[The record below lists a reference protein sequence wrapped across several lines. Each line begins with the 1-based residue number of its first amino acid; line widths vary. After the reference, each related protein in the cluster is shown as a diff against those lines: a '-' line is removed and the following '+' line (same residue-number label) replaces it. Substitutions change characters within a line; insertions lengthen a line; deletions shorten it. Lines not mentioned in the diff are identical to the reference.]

1 MEVHQHTHTESPPA
15 GRAGKKWTHYLWEF
29 LMLFLAVFCGFL
41 AENIREHRVENSRAK
56 EYAKSLINE
65 LYEDTVQLKL
75 IEREGP
81 FAASCI
87 DTLRDIY
94 LTGKTDSAYYS
105 KLYWYADFTI
115 DGLEFIQH
123 DATLRQLLSSGNLRY
138 FHDVDLVND
147 IEKYNWLTGSLKDI
161 HERDRITNNEAK
173 SLHGKIFDMNIMT
186 KVRALLYGTNDSL
199 IFSETDKQQF
209 LKSKPKLLTEDKVLL
224 NQYIEWGET
233 RKRRLASMGSLA
245 QKALAANKIIITA
258 LKSVYG
264 LK

>member
-1 MEVHQHTHTESPPA
+1 MEVHAHTHPSA
-15 GRAGKKWTHYLWEF
+15 SSGHRKKWHHYFWEF

-41 AENIREHRVENSRAK
+41 AENIREHRVENTRAK
-56 EYAKSLINE
+56 EYAKSLLNE

-81 FAASCI
+81 FAAACI
-87 DTLRDIY
+87 DTLREVY
-94 LTGKTDSAYYS
+94 LAGKTDSSYYS

-138 FHDVDLVND
+138 FHDADLVND
-147 IEKYNWLTGSLKDI
+147 IEKYNWLAGSLKDI
-161 HERDRITNNEAK
+161 HERDRITTHEVK

-186 KVRALLYGTNDSL
+186 KVRVLLYWLNDSL
-199 IFSETDKQQF
+199 IYSETNKQQF
-209 LKSKPKLLTEDKVLL
+209 LKTRPKLLTEDRGLL

-245 QKALAANKIIITA
+245 QKVLAANKIIITA
-258 LKSVYG
+258 LKSLYG